1 MKNALS
7 FFAVALLAT
16 TVAAQEPAAEV
27 ALVTGSVNAVASDS
41 TRAIG
46 RGDFIYAGETVQVGN
61 NSYANLRFKD
71 GSRVLLR
78 PNSEFVVEAFQYDA
92 SMAQQEAPSPPEAI
106 KEQKA
111 KPAEA
116 VALRGS
122 SGNKAFFK
130 LLKGGFRAISG
141 AIGKV
146 DRQSYRVTTPVAT
159 IGIRGTDYEAVLC
172 AEDCPNVTTAASTQR
187 GPMMVA
193 SNGMAGLE
201 LAQAGGGPGGGLIVG
216 VNDSGQPD
224 SAVVVTNTKGDQFK
238 VAVNQFLLA
247 LADGQTFVLPIPPD
261 NLLLNPAPSPDDCN

>member
-16 TVAAQEPAAEV
+16 TVNAQEPAAEV
-27 ALVTGSVNAVASDS
+27 ALVTGSVNAVANDS

-61 NSYANLRFKD
+61 NSYANLSFKD

-78 PNSEFVVEAFQYDA
+78 PNSEFVVEAFRYDA
-92 SMAQQEAPSPPEAI
+92 SMAQPEASSPPAATQD
-106 KEQKA
+106 KKT

-116 VALRGS
+116 VALQGS

-146 DRQSYRVTTPVAT
+146 DRQNYRVTTPVAT
-159 IGIRGTDYEAVLC
+159 IGIRGTDYDAVLC
-172 AEDCPNVTTAASTQR
+172 AEDCPNVTTTRAQR
-187 GPMMVA
+187 GPVMVA
-193 SNGMAGLE
+193 STELAGLE
-201 LAQAGGGPGGGLIVG
+201 LAQAGGGSGGGLIVG

-224 SAVVVTNTKGDQFK
+224 SAVEVTNSKGDKFQ
-238 VAVNQFLLA
+238 VNVNQFLLA
-247 LADGQTFVLPIPPD
+247 FADGQTFVLPIPPD
-261 NLLLNPAPSPDDCN
+261 NLLLNPVPSPEDCN